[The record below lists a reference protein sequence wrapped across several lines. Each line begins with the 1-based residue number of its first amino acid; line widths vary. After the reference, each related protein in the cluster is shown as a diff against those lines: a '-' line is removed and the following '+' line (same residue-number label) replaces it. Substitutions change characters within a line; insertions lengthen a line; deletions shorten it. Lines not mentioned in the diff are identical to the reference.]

1 MRYPSATITLGADGG
16 VYIFYTARG
25 YKVSTIEIEHVDLD
39 ESLVRAIAK
48 QAEAERSS
56 ITVFPC
62 PWTPSMH

>member
-1 MRYPSATITLGADGG
+1 M
-16 VYIFYTARG
+16 FYTARG

-39 ESLVRAIAK
+39 ESLVCAIAK